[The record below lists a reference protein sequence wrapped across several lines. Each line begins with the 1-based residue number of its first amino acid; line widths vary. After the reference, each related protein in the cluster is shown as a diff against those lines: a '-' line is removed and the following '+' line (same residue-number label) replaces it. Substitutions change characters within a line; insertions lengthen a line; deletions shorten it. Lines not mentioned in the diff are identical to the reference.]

1 MPRPTLGAKRKY
13 MEEKKRKN
21 TWVDAVSIVLAVVL
35 GQTVSEA
42 VPVESEMLKFLIAA
56 LMAGILLVLFYLVRF
71 WMFHRK

>member
-13 MEEKKRKN
+13 MEEKKRKS

-42 VPVESEMLKFLIAA
+42 VPVESEMLKFLVAA

-71 WMFHRK
+71 WLFHRK

>member
-1 MPRPTLGAKRKY
+1 MSRPTLGAKRKY

-21 TWVDAVSIVLAVVL
+21 TWADAVSIVLAVVL

-42 VPVESEMLKFLIAA
+42 VPVESEMLKFLVAA

-71 WMFHRK
+71 WLFHRK

>member
-42 VPVESEMLKFLIAA
+42 VPVETEMLKFLVAA

>member
-42 VPVESEMLKFLIAA
+42 VPVESEMLKFLVAA
-56 LMAGILLVLFYLVRF
+56 LMAGILLVLFYLARF
-71 WMFHRK
+71 WLFHRK

>member
-21 TWVDAVSIVLAVVL
+21 TWVDAVAIVLAVVL
-35 GQTVSEA
+35 GQTVSVA
-42 VPVESEMLKFLIAA
+42 VPVESEMLKFLVAA

-71 WMFHRK
+71 WLFYRK

>member
-1 MPRPTLGAKRKY
+1 

-35 GQTVSEA
+35 GQTVSES
-42 VPVESEMLKFLIAA
+42 VPVESEMLKFLVAA

>member
-1 MPRPTLGAKRKY
+1 MPRATLGAKRKY

-42 VPVESEMLKFLIAA
+42 VPVESEMLKFLVAA

>member
-21 TWVDAVSIVLAVVL
+21 AWVDAVSIVLAVVL

-42 VPVESEMLKFLIAA
+42 VPVESEILKFLVAA

>member
-21 TWVDAVSIVLAVVL
+21 TWIDAVAIVLAVVL

-42 VPVESEMLKFLIAA
+42 VPVESEMLKFLVAA
-56 LMAGILLVLFYLVRF
+56 LMAGFLLVLFYLARF
-71 WMFHRK
+71 WLFHRK

>member
-42 VPVESEMLKFLIAA
+42 VPVESEILKFLVAA

>member
-21 TWVDAVSIVLAVVL
+21 TWVDAVSIVLVVVL

-42 VPVESEMLKFLIAA
+42 VPVESEMLKFLVAA

-71 WMFHRK
+71 WLFHRK

>member
-21 TWVDAVSIVLAVVL
+21 TWIDAVAIVLAVVL

-42 VPVESEMLKFLIAA
+42 VPVESEMLKFLVAA
-56 LMAGILLVLFYLVRF
+56 LMAGILLMLFYLVRF

>member
-1 MPRPTLGAKRKY
+1 

-42 VPVESEMLKFLIAA
+42 VPVESEMLKFLVAA
-56 LMAGILLVLFYLVRF
+56 LMAGILLVLFYLARF
-71 WMFHRK
+71 WLFHRK

>member
-1 MPRPTLGAKRKY
+1 

-21 TWVDAVSIVLAVVL
+21 TWIDAVAIVLAVVL

-42 VPVESEMLKFLIAA
+42 VPVESEMLKFLVAA
-56 LMAGILLVLFYLVRF
+56 LMAGILLMLFYLVRF

>member
-1 MPRPTLGAKRKY
+1 

-21 TWVDAVSIVLAVVL
+21 TWVDAVSIGLAVVL

-42 VPVESEMLKFLIAA
+42 VPVESEMLKFLVAA

>member
-21 TWVDAVSIVLAVVL
+21 TWVDVVSIVLAVVL

-42 VPVESEMLKFLIAA
+42 VPVESEMLKFLVAA

>member
-1 MPRPTLGAKRKY
+1 

-21 TWVDAVSIVLAVVL
+21 TWIDAVAIVLAVVL

-42 VPVESEMLKFLIAA
+42 VPVESEMLKFLVAA

-71 WMFHRK
+71 GCSIANDLM